1 MCKSIYSLIKVSRFL
16 HTIVYNLEY
25 ERDGVPVKLRFQ
37 VSGVRC
43 QRSRAL
49 GQYASLSFVVKGRV
63 RFQVSGVRFK
73 RTEVRR
79 QMTEDR

>member
-43 QRSRAL
+43 QPPSPYGFGAPRRA
-49 GQYASLSFVVKGRV
+49 
-63 RFQVSGVRFK
+63 
-73 RTEVRR
+73 
-79 QMTEDR
+79 EDR